1 MLYETKNLDMKY
13 EINGFDNVFENKNLM
28 QLKQVLRFLR
38 KANLENSGLYGLVG
52 GGKIFYIAS

>member
-1 MLYETKNLDMKY
+1 MKY
-13 EINGFDNVFENKNLM
+13 KINGFDNVFENKTLM
-28 QLKQVLRFLR
+28 QLKQVPRFLT